1 VKNGYGDLIV
11 MDIETLEKLE
21 KMNSLSEKLAE
32 IEDERSN
39 GKTGYTIDEASEK
52 ISKAIDERDLLMKF
66 KTEMKVARRSKLD
79 GLPTYTS
86 DDMLKM
92 AEDIM

>member
-1 VKNGYGDLIV
+1 

-21 KMNSLSEKLAE
+21 KMNSLREKLAE

-52 ISKAIDERDLLMKF
+52 ISKAIDKATNI
-66 KTEMKVARRSKLD
+66 KGK
-79 GLPTYTS
+79 
-86 DDMLKM
+86 
-92 AEDIM
+92 